1 LAEGAANIK
10 VSALCRE
17 GEQMAVFLITG
28 AIIGI
33 LLGLRFKVLVL
44 VPASVLAAVAVIING
59 SADKLSV
66 IVLTLVGTL
75 VSLQVG
81 YAAGSVI
88 RFLAHGYLPAWMR
101 DRRSEP
107 KC

>member
-1 LAEGAANIK
+1 
-10 VSALCRE
+10 
-17 GEQMAVFLITG
+17 MAVFLVAG

-44 VPASVLAAVAVIING
+44 VPASVLATVVIILSESG
-59 SADKLSV
+59 HELSV

-75 VSLQVG
+75 VSLQMG
-81 YAAGSVI
+81 YLAGGILRYLV
-88 RFLAHGYLPAWMR
+88 RAYLPAWTR
-101 DRRSEP
+101 YRRSKT

>member
-1 LAEGAANIK
+1 
-10 VSALCRE
+10 
-17 GEQMAVFLITG
+17 MAVFLITG

-44 VPASVLAAVAVIING
+44 VPASVLATIAVIING

-66 IVLTLVGTL
+66 IVLTLLATL

-81 YAAGSVI
+81 YIAGPVI
-88 RFLAHGYLPAWMR
+88 RFLAQAHLPAWVR
-101 DRRSEP
+101 DRCSGT

>member
-1 LAEGAANIK
+1 M
-10 VSALCRE
+10 V
-17 GEQMAVFLITG
+17 VFLITG
-28 AIIGI
+28 AIIGV

-44 VPASVLAAVAVIING
+44 VPASVLADIAVIVNG
-59 SADKLSV
+59 RGDLSV

-81 YAAGSVI
+81 YIAGSII
-88 RFLAHGYLPAWMR
+88 RFLAHAYLPAWMR
-101 DRRSEP
+101 DRFSGT

>member
-1 LAEGAANIK
+1 
-10 VSALCRE
+10 
-17 GEQMAVFLITG
+17 MAVFLITG

-33 LLGLRFKVLVL
+33 LLGLRFRVLVL

-81 YAAGSVI
+81 YVAGSVI
-88 RFLAHGYLPAWMR
+88 RFLAHAYLPAWMR
-101 DRRSEP
+101 DRFSGTE
-107 KC
+107 C

>member
-1 LAEGAANIK
+1 M
-10 VSALCRE
+10 V
-17 GEQMAVFLITG
+17 VFLITG
-28 AIIGI
+28 AIIGV

-44 VPASVLAAVAVIING
+44 VPASVLAAIAVIVNG
-59 SADKLSV
+59 RGDLSV

-81 YAAGSVI
+81 YIAGSII
-88 RFLAHGYLPAWMR
+88 RFLAHAYLPAWMR
-101 DRRSEP
+101 DRFSGT

>member
-1 LAEGAANIK
+1 
-10 VSALCRE
+10 
-17 GEQMAVFLITG
+17 MAVFLITG

-44 VPASVLAAVAVIING
+44 VPASVLAALAVIING
-59 SADKLSV
+59 SADKLSL
-66 IVLTLVGTL
+66 IVLTLLGTL

-81 YAAGSVI
+81 YITGSVI
-88 RFLAHGYLPAWMR
+88 RFLAQAYLPAWMR
-101 DRRSEP
+101 DRCSGT

>member
-1 LAEGAANIK
+1 MTI
-10 VSALCRE
+10 
-17 GEQMAVFLITG
+17 FLVAG

-44 VPASVLAAVAVIING
+44 VPASVLATVVIIL
-59 SADKLSV
+59 SESDHELSV

-75 VSLQVG
+75 VSLQMG
-81 YAAGSVI
+81 YLAGGILRYLV
-88 RFLAHGYLPAWMR
+88 RAYLPAWTR
-101 DRRSEP
+101 YRRSRT

>member
-1 LAEGAANIK
+1 
-10 VSALCRE
+10 
-17 GEQMAVFLITG
+17 MAVFLITG
-28 AIIGI
+28 AIIGT

-44 VPASVLAAVAVIING
+44 VPASVLAAIAVIING
-59 SADKLSV
+59 RADKLSV

-81 YAAGSVI
+81 YIAGSII
-88 RFLAHGYLPAWMR
+88 RFLAVAYLPAWMR
-101 DRRSEP
+101 DHRSGT

>member
-1 LAEGAANIK
+1 
-10 VSALCRE
+10 
-17 GEQMAVFLITG
+17 MAVFLVAG

-44 VPASVLAAVAVIING
+44 VPASVLATVVIILSESG
-59 SADKLSV
+59 HILSESGHELSV

-75 VSLQVG
+75 VSLQMG
-81 YAAGSVI
+81 YLAGGILRYLV
-88 RFLAHGYLPAWMR
+88 RAYLPAWTR
-101 DRRSEP
+101 YRRSRT

>member
-1 LAEGAANIK
+1 
-10 VSALCRE
+10 
-17 GEQMAVFLITG
+17 MAFFLITG

-44 VPASVLAAVAVIING
+44 VPASVLAAIAVIING
-59 SADKLSV
+59 STNKLSA

-81 YAAGSVI
+81 YIAGSVI
-88 RFLAHGYLPAWMR
+88 RFLAQAHLPTWMR
-101 DRRSEP
+101 ARCSGT

>member
-1 LAEGAANIK
+1 
-10 VSALCRE
+10 
-17 GEQMAVFLITG
+17 MAVFITG

-44 VPASVLAAVAVIING
+44 VPASVLATVVIIIHG
-59 SADKLSV
+59 SGDKLSV

-81 YAAGSVI
+81 YIAASVL
-88 RFLAHGYLPAWMR
+88 RFLARTYLPA
-101 DRRSEP
+101 
-107 KC
+107 

>member
-1 LAEGAANIK
+1 
-10 VSALCRE
+10 
-17 GEQMAVFLITG
+17 MAVFLITG

-33 LLGLRFKVLVL
+33 LLGLRFKVFVL

-59 SADKLSV
+59 SGEKLSVSV

-81 YAAGSVI
+81 YVAGSVF
-88 RFLAHGYLPAWMR
+88 RFLTRAYLAAWMR
-101 DRRSEP
+101 DHRSGT

>member
-1 LAEGAANIK
+1 MSGR
-10 VSALCRE
+10 ALR
-17 GEQMAVFLITG
+17 GEQEMAVFLVAG

-44 VPASVLAAVAVIING
+44 VPASVLATVVIILSESGNE
-59 SADKLSV
+59 LSV

-75 VSLQVG
+75 VSLQLG
-81 YAAGSVI
+81 YLAGSVV
-88 RFLAHGYLPAWMR
+88 RFLARSYLPGR
-101 DRRSEP
+101 TRYRRSGT

>member
-1 LAEGAANIK
+1 MSGR
-10 VSALCRE
+10 ALS
-17 GEQMAVFLITG
+17 GEQEMAVFLVGG

-33 LLGLRFKVLVL
+33 LLGLRFKVLFL
-44 VPASVLAAVAVIING
+44 IPASVLATVVIV
-59 SADKLSV
+59 LSESGNELSM

-81 YAAGSVI
+81 YLAGSTL
-88 RFLAHGYLPAWMR
+88 RFLARSYLSGRTWY
-101 DRRSEP
+101 RRSRT